1 MPTLDPEVRGCSTD
15 HAMQAPP
22 SGDALEIVFA
32 DVLDSRPEPATR
44 SLAGRTLVVRKTRR
58 DG

>member
-44 SLAGRTLVVRKTRR
+44 SLAGRNLVVR
-58 DG
+58 